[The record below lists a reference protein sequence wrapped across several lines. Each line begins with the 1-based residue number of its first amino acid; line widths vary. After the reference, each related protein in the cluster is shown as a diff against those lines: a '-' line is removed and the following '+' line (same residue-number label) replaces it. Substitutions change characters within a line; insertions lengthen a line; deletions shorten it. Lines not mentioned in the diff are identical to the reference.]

1 MTRRRCL
8 RAALHNYLGT
18 LTSRYSDL
26 DGYWILG
33 LLVDDLETRTVDLMT
48 ESSVDNQSKAWATF
62 IRLARD
68 KFHEQIAKQRIATS
82 FVRAAVLEIKKP
94 PTLSEGYVNGHVR
107 AGHDVAFTARVESD
121 LHTVYASEMSVFVA
135 PHNADIESRSRRRG
149 PPAPAS
155 PGLAR

>member
-1 MTRRRCL
+1 MIRRRCL
-8 RAALHNYLGT
+8 RAVLHNYLST

-33 LLVDDLETRTVDLMT
+33 LLVDDLETTTVDLMT
-48 ESSVDNQSKAWATF
+48 ESSVDHPSKAWATF

-68 KFHEQIAKQRIATS
+68 KFQEQLAKQRITIS

-94 PTLSEGYVNGHVR
+94 LTLSEGYVNGHVR
-107 AGHDVAFTARVESD
+107 AGYDVAFSARVKSD

-135 PHNADIESRSRRRG
+135 PHNADIESRSRRRE

-155 PGLAR
+155 PGMAR